1 MADMRIEQA
10 LSEMRA
16 LGARQQPQEQQQ
28 EGTPPLEDFSQM
40 LHEAVEQVNEQQVE
54 SGELKKAYMSGE
66 DVPLTEVMVA
76 SQEAKLSFESM
87 KEVRNHFLKAYREI
101 ANMKI

>member
-16 LGARQQPQEQQQ
+16 IGAQQSQGQQE
-28 EGTPPLEDFSQM
+28 EGTPPLEDFSHM
-40 LHEAVEQVNEQQVE
+40 LEKAVEQVNEQQVA

-66 DVPLTEVMVA
+66 DVPLTDVMVA
-76 SQEAKLSFESM
+76 SQEAKLSFEAM

>member
-1 MADMRIEQA
+1 MADMRIDQA

-16 LGARQQPQEQQQ
+16 IGAQQPQGEQD
-28 EGTPPLEDFSQM
+28 ETPPLEDFSQV
-40 LHEAVEQVNEQQVE
+40 LEKAVEQVNERQVE

-66 DVPLTEVMVA
+66 DVPLTDVMVA
-76 SQEAKLSFESM
+76 SQEAKLSFESI